1 MKPVLGLAATVLLT
15 LRCGVL
21 YGQSAVEIQVRE
33 VVSERDR
40 CVAQEERLAGS
51 RDGVARALVVEERLS
66 EAGLKLTPKGRANLE
81 SDVDAMTPEAR
92 LAAAREY
99 VSAKPAAASRLGFW
113 AQYQL
118 RTDTSAL
125 TVEGLET
132 LRGSLEWRQVMDSTA
147 DALIVSR
154 CSNARAEKRKTH
166 GPSAEL
172 TREERDRIQT
182 QTREEVGKLLDE
194 GRDELRARFLEAT
207 RDSMIAQLRDA
218 KAEIAERK
226 RTGRRADSSFVAETL
241 LQAGDFRTMKP
252 RELLTVEDFLRENRQ
267 ADQGVSQELE
277 TLRLKSSEGPSE
289 KQRAQVRDK
298 WDRLHGERQ
307 EAARYGA
314 WVEFIAALRMGLDS
328 SSGNKVVAGGFVAAE
343 LAAFPGE
350 RIRHLNRDGVDRLS
364 GSVCRAR
371 MQDAIVAVKTKM
383 NAGLGLPAAQAS
395 VAKLTLQQVR
405 DMLERTAVDYKAF
418 GRRTQNPAAAEVRAA
433 GGK

>member
-1 MKPVLGLAATVLLT
+1 MKPVLGLASTVLLT

-66 EAGLKLTPKGRANLE
+66 EAGLKLTQKGRANLE

-226 RTGRRADSSFVAETL
+226 RTGRRADSSFVAATL
-241 LQAGDFRTMKP
+241 LQLAVAG
-252 RELLTVEDFLRENRQ
+252 EESQLTCSVGRVHVAAQHRWHCV
-267 ADQGVSQELE
+267 G
-277 TLRLKSSEGPSE
+277 
-289 KQRAQVRDK
+289 RA
-298 WDRLHGERQ
+298 
-307 EAARYGA
+307 
-314 WVEFIAALRMGLDS
+314 GLDQ
-328 SSGNKVVAGGFVAAE
+328 
-343 LAAFPGE
+343 
-350 RIRHLNRDGVDRLS
+350 GVDRL
-364 GSVCRAR
+364 GDVVGRAR
-371 MQDAIVAVKTKM
+371 GAHRAAIRGSPALRPDIGKVH
-383 NAGLGLPAAQAS
+383 AGRPPCRHRRRQPH
-395 VAKLTLQQVR
+395 R
-405 DMLERTAVDYKAF
+405 
-418 GRRTQNPAAAEVRAA
+418 GRRSDGSGQPLPQAA
-433 GGK
+433 